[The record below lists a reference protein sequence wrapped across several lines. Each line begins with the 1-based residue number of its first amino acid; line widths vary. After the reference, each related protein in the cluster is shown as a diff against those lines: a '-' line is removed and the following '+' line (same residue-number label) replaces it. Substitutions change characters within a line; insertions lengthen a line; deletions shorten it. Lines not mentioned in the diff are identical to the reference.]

1 MDTFPAPPKNS
12 RVVDFHNDRA
22 FPGRRGIAHHSAV
35 SGTIYQA
42 TLRLHW
48 PIYSTLTCTHSHTL
62 SLFIV
67 NRQVRYQGLE
77 NQRQGQRH
85 EISSQR
91 PGQGLTSLWTD
102 ATNIARLT
110 WLSTTELF
118 QSPQPPVSGTIYH
131 ATSRLH
137 RPLIGWRHG
146 SVVRT
151 SVFNWWTFPDL
162 HLIYDWRVT
171 TSWVTC
177 PLWVNKPGQ
186 LSLPS
191 LWGR

>member
-1 MDTFPAPPKNS
+1 MDTFSAPPKNS

-22 FPGRRGIAHHSAV
+22 FPGRRDIAHHSAV
-35 SGTIYQA
+35 SGKIYQA

-62 SLFIV
+62 ALFIV

-77 NQRQGQRH
+77 NQRQGQGH
-85 EISSQR
+85 EISPQG
-91 PGQGLTSLWTD
+91 PGHGLTSVWTD
-102 ATNIARLT
+102 ATNSARLT

-118 QSPQPPVSGTIYH
+118 QSPHPPVSETTYH

-137 RPLIGWRHG
+137 RPLYKLSGCCLKLLVTNSWRRG

-151 SVFNWWTFPDL
+151 SFVYWPTFPDL
-162 HLIYDWRVT
+162 RLIY
-171 TSWVTC
+171 
-177 PLWVNKPGQ
+177 G
-186 LSLPS
+186 
-191 LWGR
+191 